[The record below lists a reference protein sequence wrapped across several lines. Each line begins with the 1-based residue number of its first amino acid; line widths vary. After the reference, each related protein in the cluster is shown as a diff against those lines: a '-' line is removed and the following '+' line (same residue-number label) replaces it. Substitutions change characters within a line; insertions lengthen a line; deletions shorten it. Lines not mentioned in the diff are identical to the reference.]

1 MPIRNPDILT
11 KSPTEILAEF
21 TAVIYLRVSSTG
33 QLTGPNPEG
42 YSIEGQREAC
52 RRHAEVLGA
61 RIIGEYVEPGKS
73 ATNLR
78 RPKLQK
84 MLAELPDLPPDYVI
98 FYDLS
103 RVARDEFDAF
113 WILREIQAAGAK
125 LESTLERIG
134 NDDDGMLLYTIM
146 AGVNAHRSR
155 KDGKKAKMGM
165 ERKHADGGTNG
176 RTRIGYLNTREF
188 VGGREVRVVDRDP
201 ERAPLVQMGFE
212 LFATGNYSISE
223 LHTVLE
229 EAGLRKRETPTR
241 GPLPLSRSQVHR
253 MLRDD
258 YYIGVVKWGGSKN
271 PNGLHPH
278 LIEVATFEKVQQV
291 LDTARLSGNR
301 TRKHKHYLRGSL
313 FCGFCGRRLVF
324 HRIRGRGG
332 LYDYFGCL
340 SHQGRRGDCGSRY
353 LQVENVER
361 AVERYYARVRLTPGE
376 REAVRQAVE
385 QYAGALL
392 ENAGKESARHARR
405 LQTLQQQ
412 QKKLLHAFY
421 NGAVDET
428 VLEEEQERIE
438 TERREVHLWSETAV
452 QDAREVSDALSE
464 ALLLLEKAQ
473 VAYAQATPTVRR
485 LLNQALFEGL
495 LIRDEDDLEVN
506 PTPWAA
512 EVRRLARASQGR
524 PKAPHTQE
532 KGRNGHDPLSGAVG
546 FHKANLVRRAGLEPA
561 PPD

>member
-1 MPIRNPDILT
+1 
-11 KSPTEILAEF
+11 
-21 TAVIYLRVSSTG
+21 
-33 QLTGPNPEG
+33 
-42 YSIEGQREAC
+42 
-52 RRHAEVLGA
+52 
-61 RIIGEYVEPGKS
+61 
-73 ATNLR
+73 
-78 RPKLQK
+78 
-84 MLAELPDLPPDYVI
+84 
-98 FYDLS
+98 
-103 RVARDEFDAF
+103 
-113 WILREIQAAGAK
+113 
-125 LESTLERIG
+125 
-134 NDDDGMLLYTIM
+134 
-146 AGVNAHRSR
+146 
-155 KDGKKAKMGM
+155 
-165 ERKHADGGTNG
+165 
-176 RTRIGYLNTREF
+176 
-188 VGGREVRVVDRDP
+188 
-201 ERAPLVQMGFE
+201 
-212 LFATGNYSISE
+212 
-223 LHTVLE
+223 
-229 EAGLRKRETPTR
+229 
-241 GPLPLSRSQVHR
+241 

-258 YYIGVVKWGGSKN
+258 YYIGVVKWGGTTN
-271 PNGLHPH
+271 PNGRHTP
-278 LIEVATFEKVQQV
+278 LIDVATFEKVQEV

-313 FCGFCGRRLVF
+313 FCGFCGRRMVF

-340 SHQGRRGDCGSRY
+340 SHQGRRRDCGSRH
-353 LQVENVER
+353 LQVENVEQ

-392 ENAGKESARHARR
+392 ESAEKESARHARR

-438 TERREVHLWSETAV
+438 VERREVHRWSETAA
-452 QDAREVSDALSE
+452 QDAGEITQALHE

-473 VAYAQATPTVRR
+473 VAYSQATPTVRR

-495 LIRDEDDLEVN
+495 LIRDEDDLEAN

-524 PKAPHTQE
+524 QTAPRTQE
-532 KGRNGHDPLSGAVG
+532 GDPNDHDPLAGVVG

>member
-1 MPIRNPDILT
+1 MPTRTPDILT
-11 KSPTEILAEF
+11 KSPIEILAEL

-33 QLTGPNPEG
+33 QLTGHSQEG

-52 RRHAEVLGA
+52 ERHAQRLGA
-61 RIIGEYVEPGKS
+61 RIVAEYVEPGKS

-84 MLAELPDLPPDYVI
+84 MLADLPDLRPDYVI

-113 WILREIQAAGAK
+113 WILREINAAGAK

-134 NDDDGMLLYTIM
+134 NDDDGMLLYTVM

-155 KDGKKAKMGM
+155 RDGKKAKMGM

-176 RTRIGYLNTREF
+176 RTRIGYLNSREYI
-188 VGGREVRVVDRDP
+188 GGREVRVVDIDP

-229 EAGLRKRETPTR
+229 EAGLLKRETRTR

-258 YYIGVVKWGGSKN
+258 YYIGVVKWGGTTN
-271 PNGLHPH
+271 PNGRHTP
-278 LIEVATFEKVQQV
+278 LIDVTTFEKVQQV

-340 SHQGRRGDCGSRY
+340 SHQGTKGSCGSRY

-361 AVERYYARVRLTPGE
+361 AVERYYARVRLTQDE
-376 REAVRQAVE
+376 RDAVRQAVE

-392 ENAGKESARHARR
+392 ENAEKESARHARR
-405 LQTLQQQ
+405 LQALQQQ

-421 NGAVDET
+421 NNAVDET

-438 TERREVHLWSETAV
+438 TERREVHRWSEAAV
-452 QDAREVSDALSE
+452 QDAGEITQALYE
-464 ALLLLEKAQ
+464 ALLLLETAQ
-473 VAYAQATPTVRR
+473 VAYRHATPTARR

-495 LIRDEDDLEVN
+495 LIRDEDDLEAN
-506 PTPWAA
+506 PTPWVS
-512 EVRRLARASQGR
+512 EIRRLARAAQGCQTALEAQGR
-524 PKAPHTQE
+524 GQ
-532 KGRNGHDPLSGAVG
+532 NGHDPLSGAVG

>member
-1 MPIRNPDILT
+1 MPTQTPAILT
-11 KSPTEILAEF
+11 KSPMEVLAEP

-33 QLTGPNPEG
+33 QLTGHSQEG

-52 RRHAEVLGA
+52 KRHADALGA

-73 ATNLR
+73 ATNLH

-84 MLAELPDLPPDYVI
+84 MLAELPDLRPDYVI

-113 WILREIQAAGAK
+113 WILREINAVGAK
-125 LESTLERIG
+125 LESTLERIT
-134 NDDDGMLLYTIM
+134 NDDSGMLLFTVM

-155 KDGKKAKMGM
+155 SDGKKAKMGM

-176 RTRIGYLNTREF
+176 RTRIGYLNSREF
-188 VGGREVRVVDRDP
+188 IGGREVRVVDRDP

-241 GPLPLSRSQVHR
+241 GPQPLSRSQVHR

-258 YYIGVVKWGGSKN
+258 YYIGVVKWGGTTN
-271 PNGLHPH
+271 PNGRHTP
-278 LIEVATFEKVQQV
+278 LIDVTTFEKVQQV

-340 SHQGRRGDCGSRY
+340 SHQGTRGSCGSRY

-361 AVERYYARVRLTPGE
+361 TVERYYARVRLTQSE
-376 REAVRQAVE
+376 REAIRQAVE
-385 QYAGALL
+385 RYAGALL
-392 ENAGKESARHARR
+392 ENATKESARHAHR
-405 LQTLQQQ
+405 LQMLQQQ

-438 TERREVHLWSETAV
+438 VERREVHRWSEAAAH
-452 QDAREVSDALSE
+452 DAGEVTQALHE

-473 VAYAQATPTVRR
+473 VAYRQATPTVRR

-495 LIRDEDDLEVN
+495 LLRDEDDLEAN
-506 PTPWAA
+506 PTPWVN
-512 EVRRLARASQGR
+512 EVRALARAAQDSQPARRNG
-524 PKAPHTQE
+524 Q
-532 KGRNGHDPLSGAVG
+532 NGHDPLSGAVG
-546 FHKANLVRRAGLEPA
+546 FPKTNMVRRAGLEPA